1 MCDSVWDVIT
11 RAFKVESQNSK
22 PIDPIVLRKATYLMC
37 ILMNETIKKSSKKS
51 NKDANILEDRFS
63 KWTKNL
69 KFLMKGTITS
79 AKSSFYKNY
88 SGLRK
93 HGAELDHS
101 LAQQVGGMCWEA
113 FKSTKKNK
121 TIRSDIGQVK
131 FLL

>member
-1 MCDSVWDVIT
+1 
-11 RAFKVESQNSK
+11 
-22 PIDPIVLRKATYLMC
+22 MC
-37 ILMNETIKKSSKKS
+37 ILMNETIKKSNKKS

-69 KFLMKGTITS
+69 KFLMKGTIQTTE
-79 AKSSFYKNY
+79 SSCYRKI

-131 FLL
+131 SLP